1 MEASPTISVATTNE
15 GALTYFVTEPLDAL
29 PAVRG
34 RDLAAAWDAAR
45 DAARGT
51 ARGGVWGAVRLFRF
65 RLQDGSFTEMALA
78 DRDARC
84 WADAVDQT
92 VGMQTRYGLSL
103 CLRLLALVDLLAR
116 ARWAASLLVIEAGM
130 AVLHPALLRLAAS
143 APLSPEAR
151 FDEAKFRTSLAR
163 LPALAGS
170 SGASA

>member
-1 MEASPTISVATTNE
+1 MQAASTISVATTDE
-15 GALTYFVTEPLDAL
+15 GALTYLVAEPPDAL

-45 DAARGT
+45 AT
-51 ARGGVWGAVRLFRF
+51 ADGGVWGAVRLFRF

-84 WADAVDQT
+84 WADAVDRT

-151 FDEAKFRTSLAR
+151 FDEAKFRNSLAR